1 MMKRQIK
8 LLIAD
13 DHPLFLKGLR
23 EIIAEEPDWIV
34 AAEAHDGQQAMDL
47 IEQVR
52 PDIAILDINMPH
64 RDGLEVAEWVQENK
78 LPVSIIILTMY
89 DDELLFKRAAARG
102 VRGYVLKESAIDDI
116 VNAIESVAAGKTFAS
131 QKLTHSLL
139 KKGPDH
145 PDIHKFDLTRMERK
159 IVRLIAED
167 HTTKSIAEKLYVS
180 IKTVENHRSN
190 ICKKLNL
197 SGNNALLR
205 YVLEN
210 KEAILRS
217 LIERNRE

>member
-1 MMKRQIK
+1 MKRQIK